1 MNTLIIFDSLHGNTQ
16 KISQHIFKNFSGK
29 NPTQMYPIAQIQPA
43 DILGYDLLIV
53 GSPTHGGQATPA
65 LQHFLS
71 QLPPNSLK
79 GVKLATFDTRFD
91 LNLQKPFLR
100 FLMRIIGFAS
110 PKIATSLQSKGA
122 QLVAPPT
129 GFIVTGTNGPLA
141 TNELEKANSWA
152 QQIIQQVG

>member
-1 MNTLIIFDSLHGNTQ
+1 MNILIIFDSIHGNTQ
-16 KISQHIFKNFSGK
+16 KIGNYLFQTLSEKNS
-29 NPTQMYPIAQIQPA
+29 TQMYPISQIQPS

-91 LNLQKPFLR
+91 FNLQKPFLR
-100 FLMRIIGFAS
+100 LLMKLIGYAS
-110 PKIATSLQSKGA
+110 PKIAASLQNKGA
-122 QLVAPPT
+122 QLVTPPI

-141 TNELEKANSWA
+141 KNQLEKAKSWA
-152 QQIIQQVG
+152 QQIIEQAS